1 MAGKAAWIYGL
12 WVRVRI
18 KPELHTAAYREM
30 IERPFANK
38 EPAAVV
44 TDKRES
50 EAGRE
55 GSGQGRGWL

>member
-1 MAGKAAWIYGL
+1 MGSSTHKTRAA
-12 WVRVRI
+12 
-18 KPELHTAAYREM
+18 HSAAYREM

-55 GSGQGRGWL
+55 GSVQGRGWL